1 MFSCNYSTDFYVKYK
16 SERMIHTMETK
27 NRIRELRKNM
37 NLSQEGLAVILS
49 TSQQAVS
56 RMENGAYDI
65 PTDLLVKMADSFN
78 VTTDYILGRTD
89 IKRDLSGQVR
99 MNHEMD
105 RYYDIVLRYQRLSD
119 INRKTF
125 RVMLERLEQAQDEQE
140 KLVTG
145 DLQRKEDEVDGEDSG
160 M

>member
-1 MFSCNYSTDFYVKYK
+1 
-16 SERMIHTMETK
+16 METR

-37 NLSQEGLAVILS
+37 NLSQEGLAAILC

-89 IKRDLSGQVR
+89 IKRDLSSQLR

-145 DLQRKEDEVDGEDSG
+145 ELHRKEDDVDGEDSS

>member
-1 MFSCNYSTDFYVKYK
+1 
-16 SERMIHTMETK
+16 METK
-27 NRIRELRKNM
+27 NRIRELRKSM
-37 NLSQEGLAVILS
+37 NLSQEALAAILC

-89 IKRDLSGQVR
+89 IKRDLSSQLR

-105 RYYDIVLRYQRLSD
+105 RYYDIILRYQRLSD

-125 RVMLERLEQAQDEQE
+125 RVMLERLEQAQNEQE

-145 DLQRKEDEVDGEDSG
+145 DLHRKEDDVDGEDSG

>member
-1 MFSCNYSTDFYVKYK
+1 
-16 SERMIHTMETK
+16 MIHTMETK
-27 NRIRELRKNM
+27 NRIRELRKSM
-37 NLSQEGLAVILS
+37 NLSQETLAAILG

-78 VTTDYILGRTD
+78 VTNDYILGRTD

-105 RYYDIVLRYQRLSD
+105 RYYDIVLRYQRLTD
-119 INRKTF
+119 INKKTLMT
-125 RVMLERLEQAQDEQE
+125 MLERLEQAQGEQE

-145 DLQRKEDEVDGEDSG
+145 NLHRKEDDVDGEDSG

>member
-1 MFSCNYSTDFYVKYK
+1 
-16 SERMIHTMETK
+16 METK

-37 NLSQEGLAVILS
+37 NLSQENLAAILG
-49 TSQQAVS
+49 TTQQAVS
-56 RMENGAYDI
+56 RMETGAYDI
-65 PTDLLVKMADSFN
+65 PTDLLIKMSELFN
-78 VTTDYILGRTD
+78 VTTDYILACSD

-105 RYYDIVLRYQRLSD
+105 KYYDIVLRYQRLTD
-119 INRKTF
+119 INKKTMMT
-125 RVMLERLEQAQDEQE
+125 MLERLEQAQGEQE

-145 DLQRKEDEVDGEDSG
+145 ELYRKEDDVDGEDSN

>member
-1 MFSCNYSTDFYVKYK
+1 
-16 SERMIHTMETK
+16 METK

-37 NLSQEGLAVILS
+37 NLSQENLAAILG
-49 TSQQAVS
+49 TTQQAVS
-56 RMENGAYDI
+56 RMEIGAYDI
-65 PTDLLVKMADSFN
+65 PTDLLIKMSELFN
-78 VTTDYILGRTD
+78 VTTDYILACSD

-105 RYYDIVLRYQRLSD
+105 KYYDIILRYQRLTD
-119 INRKTF
+119 INKKTMMA
-125 RVMLERLEQAQDEQE
+125 MLERLEQAQGEQE

-145 DLQRKEDEVDGEDSG
+145 ELYQKEDDVDGENSS

>member
-1 MFSCNYSTDFYVKYK
+1 
-16 SERMIHTMETK
+16 MIHTMETK
-27 NRIRELRKNM
+27 NRIRELRKSM
-37 NLSQEGLAVILS
+37 NLSQEALAAILC

-89 IKRDLSGQVR
+89 IKRDLSSQLR

-105 RYYDIVLRYQRLSD
+105 RYYDIILRYQRLSD

-145 DLQRKEDEVDGEDSG
+145 DLHRKENDVDGEDSS

>member
-1 MFSCNYSTDFYVKYK
+1 
-16 SERMIHTMETK
+16 METK

-37 NLSQEGLAVILS
+37 NLSQENLAAILG
-49 TSQQAVS
+49 TTQQAVS
-56 RMENGAYDI
+56 RMEIGAYDI
-65 PTDLLVKMADSFN
+65 PTDLLIKMSELFN
-78 VTTDYILGRTD
+78 VTTDYILTCSD

-105 RYYDIVLRYQRLSD
+105 KYYDIVLRYQRLTD
-119 INRKTF
+119 INKKTMMA
-125 RVMLERLEQAQDEQE
+125 MLERLEQAQGEQE

-145 DLQRKEDEVDGEDSG
+145 ELYRKEDDVDGEDSS

>member
-1 MFSCNYSTDFYVKYK
+1 
-16 SERMIHTMETK
+16 METK
-27 NRIRELRKNM
+27 NRIRELRKSM
-37 NLSQEGLAVILS
+37 NLSQEALAVILC

-56 RMENGAYDI
+56 RMENSAYDI
-65 PTDLLVKMADSFN
+65 PGDLLVKMADTFN
-78 VTTDYILGRTD
+78 VTTDYILGRSD
-89 IKRDLSGQVR
+89 VKRDLSGHVR

-125 RVMLERLEQAQDEQE
+125 RVVLERLEQAQDEQE
-140 KLVTG
+140 KLVKG
-145 DLQRKEDEVDGEDSG
+145 DLHRKEDDANGKDSS

>member
-1 MFSCNYSTDFYVKYK
+1 
-16 SERMIHTMETK
+16 METK
-27 NRIRELRKNM
+27 NRIRELRKSM
-37 NLSQEGLAVILS
+37 NLSQEALAAILC

-89 IKRDLSGQVR
+89 IKRDLSGQLR
-99 MNHEMD
+99 MNQEMD

-145 DLQRKEDEVDGEDSG
+145 DLHRKEDDVDGEDSS

>member
-1 MFSCNYSTDFYVKYK
+1 
-16 SERMIHTMETK
+16 METK
-27 NRIRELRKNM
+27 NRIRELRKSM
-37 NLSQEGLAVILS
+37 NLSQEALATILC

-105 RYYDIVLRYQRLSD
+105 RYYDIVLRYQRLTD
-119 INRKTF
+119 INKKTLMT
-125 RVMLERLEQAQDEQE
+125 MLERLEQAQGEQE

-145 DLQRKEDEVDGEDSG
+145 NLHRKENDVDDEDSG

>member
-1 MFSCNYSTDFYVKYK
+1 
-16 SERMIHTMETK
+16 METK
-27 NRIRELRKNM
+27 NRIRELRKSM
-37 NLSQEGLAVILS
+37 NLSQETLAAILG

-105 RYYDIVLRYQRLSD
+105 RYYDIVLRYQRLTD
-119 INRKTF
+119 INKKTLMWYDDLNENAGTAGAGAG
-125 RVMLERLEQAQDEQE
+125 R
-140 KLVTG
+140 TG
-145 DLQRKEDEVDGEDSG
+145 ETCNREFTPEGK
-160 M
+160 

>member
-1 MFSCNYSTDFYVKYK
+1 
-16 SERMIHTMETK
+16 METK
-27 NRIRELRKNM
+27 NRIRELRKSM
-37 NLSQEGLAVILS
+37 NLSQEALAAILC

-89 IKRDLSGQVR
+89 IKRDLSSQLR

-105 RYYDIVLRYQRLSD
+105 RYYDIILRYQRLSD

-145 DLQRKEDEVDGEDSG
+145 DLHRKEDDVDGEDSS

>member
-1 MFSCNYSTDFYVKYK
+1 
-16 SERMIHTMETK
+16 
-27 NRIRELRKNM
+27 
-37 NLSQEGLAVILS
+37 
-49 TSQQAVS
+49 
-56 RMENGAYDI
+56 
-65 PTDLLVKMADSFN
+65 MADSFN

-89 IKRDLSGQVR
+89 IKRDLSGQLR

-125 RVMLERLEQAQDEQE
+125 RVMLERLEQAQNEQE

-145 DLQRKEDEVDGEDSG
+145 DLHRKEDDVDGEDSG

>member
-1 MFSCNYSTDFYVKYK
+1 
-16 SERMIHTMETK
+16 METK

-37 NLSQEGLAVILS
+37 NLSQENLAAILG
-49 TSQQAVS
+49 TTQQAVS
-56 RMENGAYDI
+56 RMEIGAYDI
-65 PTDLLVKMADSFN
+65 PTDLLIKMSELFN
-78 VTTDYILGRTD
+78 VTTDYILTCSD

-105 RYYDIVLRYQRLSD
+105 KYYDIVLRYQRLTD
-119 INRKTF
+119 INKKTMMA
-125 RVMLERLEQAQDEQE
+125 MLERLEQAQGEQE

-145 DLQRKEDEVDGEDSG
+145 ELYRKEDDVDGEDSG

>member
-1 MFSCNYSTDFYVKYK
+1 
-16 SERMIHTMETK
+16 METK
-27 NRIRELRKNM
+27 NRIRELRKSM
-37 NLSQEGLAVILS
+37 NLSQETLAAILG

-105 RYYDIVLRYQRLSD
+105 RYYDIVLRYQRLTD
-119 INRKTF
+119 INKKTLMT
-125 RVMLERLEQAQDEQE
+125 MLERLEQAQGEQE

-145 DLQRKEDEVDGEDSG
+145 DLHRKENDVDDEDSG

>member
-1 MFSCNYSTDFYVKYK
+1 
-16 SERMIHTMETK
+16 METK
-27 NRIRELRKNM
+27 NRIRELRKSM
-37 NLSQEGLAVILS
+37 NLSQETLAAILG

-99 MNHEMD
+99 RNHEMD
-105 RYYDIVLRYQRLSD
+105 RYYDIVLRYQRLTD
-119 INRKTF
+119 INKKTLMT
-125 RVMLERLEQAQDEQE
+125 MLERLEQAQGEQE

-145 DLQRKEDEVDGEDSG
+145 NLHRKENDVDDEDSG

>member
-1 MFSCNYSTDFYVKYK
+1 
-16 SERMIHTMETK
+16 METK

-37 NLSQEGLAVILS
+37 NLSQENLAAILG
-49 TSQQAVS
+49 TTQQAVS
-56 RMENGAYDI
+56 RMEIGAYDI
-65 PTDLLVKMADSFN
+65 PTDLLIKMSELFN
-78 VTTDYILGRTD
+78 VTTDYILACSD

-105 RYYDIVLRYQRLSD
+105 KYYDIVLRYQRLTD
-119 INRKTF
+119 INKKTMMA
-125 RVMLERLEQAQDEQE
+125 MLERLEQAQGEQE

-145 DLQRKEDEVDGEDSG
+145 ELYRKEDDVDGEDSS

>member
-1 MFSCNYSTDFYVKYK
+1 
-16 SERMIHTMETK
+16 METK

-37 NLSQEGLAVILS
+37 NLSQEGLAAILC

-56 RMENGAYDI
+56 RMENSACDI
-65 PTDLLVKMADSFN
+65 PGDLLVNMSKIFN
-78 VTTDYILGRTD
+78 VTTDYILGLTD
-89 IKRDLSGQVR
+89 IKRDLSGQIR

-105 RYYDIVLRYQRLSD
+105 RYYNIVLRYQHLTD

-125 RVMLERLEQAQDEQE
+125 RVLLERLEQAQEEQE
-140 KLVTG
+140 KPGTG
-145 DLQRKEDEVDGEDSG
+145 DLHRKEDDENAEDSG

>member
-1 MFSCNYSTDFYVKYK
+1 
-16 SERMIHTMETK
+16 MIHTMETK
-27 NRIRELRKNM
+27 NRIRELRKSM
-37 NLSQEGLAVILS
+37 NLSQEALAAILC

-56 RMENGAYDI
+56 RMENSAYDI
-65 PTDLLVKMADSFN
+65 PTDLLVNMADTFN

-89 IKRDLSGQVR
+89 IRRDLSGQLR

-105 RYYDIVLRYQRLSD
+105 RYYDIILRYQRLSD

-145 DLQRKEDEVDGEDSG
+145 DLHQKEDDVHGKDSS

>member
-1 MFSCNYSTDFYVKYK
+1 
-16 SERMIHTMETK
+16 METK

-37 NLSQEGLAVILS
+37 NLSQENLAAILG
-49 TSQQAVS
+49 TTQQAVS
-56 RMENGAYDI
+56 RMEIGAYDI
-65 PTDLLVKMADSFN
+65 PTDLLIKMSELFN
-78 VTTDYILGRTD
+78 VTTDYILACSD

-105 RYYDIVLRYQRLSD
+105 KYYDIVLRYQRLTD
-119 INRKTF
+119 INKKTMMA
-125 RVMLERLEQAQDEQE
+125 MLERLEQAQGEQE

-145 DLQRKEDEVDGEDSG
+145 ELYRKEDDADGEDSS

>member
-1 MFSCNYSTDFYVKYK
+1 
-16 SERMIHTMETK
+16 METK
-27 NRIRELRKNM
+27 NRIRELRKSM
-37 NLSQEGLAVILS
+37 NLSQETLAAILG

-99 MNHEMD
+99 MNYEMD
-105 RYYDIVLRYQRLSD
+105 RYYDIVLRYQRLTD
-119 INRKTF
+119 INKKTLMT
-125 RVMLERLEQAQDEQE
+125 MLERLEQAQGEQE

-145 DLQRKEDEVDGEDSG
+145 NLHRKENDVDDEDNG